1 MKSSNHE
8 ESKLPHDRNVFGYQD
23 SKSTSRHLSH
33 SRTFEEGVNT
43 KDKLTR
49 RSLSKSDDDAAGEVG
64 KDEAKKGEKNIK
76 PLPLARCHTKIEY
89 NPKNMVP
96 EKNGTSTVMGEG

>member
-1 MKSSNHE
+1 
-8 ESKLPHDRNVFGYQD
+8 
-23 SKSTSRHLSH
+23 
-33 SRTFEEGVNT
+33 VNA

-49 RSLSKSDDDAAGEVG
+49 RSLSKSDEVAGEDG